1 MICIDSIEITVPT
14 AYINSFR
21 VNRFADMESM
31 QIMYDGTK
39 QVTCNY
45 GETKCYMQQMTLV
58 HSDWSG
64 KSV

>member
-31 QIMYDGTK
+31 QSIQSECFNLQK
-39 QVTCNY
+39 LVTN
-45 GETKCYMQQMTLV
+45 EHMIVLKVIL
-58 HSDWSG
+58 SRLNFREEFN
-64 KSV
+64 